1 MRIPTS
7 FMRVIRSTHFLPAV
21 LQLAAFLSIVPTI
34 SASPLSPRDNPLPA
48 NWTSLGC
55 ITDNVQIPTL
65 TAWGYSG
72 QDMTVGLCVNH
83 CVSKGLIY
91 AGLENGTDCYCGN
104 YLSTIAMNATVSD
117 CDIPCAGDPTEMCG
131 APLRLNLYWSG
142 APLPPPPTL
151 VPTSSTGPWNYLG
164 CYNNSNSQRIL
175 ESPIDSMPGG
185 RFNTSV
191 ETCTDECH
199 AQGYVVA
206 GIEWAWQCYC
216 GHLLN
221 YPGMTMPDKDCMLPC
236 SGNQSELC
244 GGPDRMTVYFYTG
257 TL

>member
-1 MRIPTS
+1 M
-7 FMRVIRSTHFLPAV
+7 
-21 LQLAAFLSIVPTI
+21 TI
-34 SASPLSPRDNPLPA
+34 
-48 NWTSLGC
+48 
-55 ITDNVQIPTL
+55 
-65 TAWGYSG
+65 
-72 QDMTVGLCVNH
+72 GLCVNH

-91 AGLENGTDCYCGN
+91 AGLENGTDCHCGN
-104 YLSTIAMNATVSD
+104 VLSAIAINATESD

-164 CYNNSNSQRIL
+164 CYNDSDSQRIL
-175 ESPIDSMPGG
+175 QSPIVTIPGG
-185 RFNTSV
+185 QFNTSV

-206 GIEWAWQCYC
+206 GIEEAYQCYC
-216 GHLLN
+216 GHLIS
-221 YPGMTMPDKDCMLPC
+221 YPGMSMPEKDCMLPC
-236 SGNQSELC
+236 SGNQSEIC
-244 GGPDRMTVYFYTG
+244 GGLERMTVYFYTG

>member
-1 MRIPTS
+1 
-7 FMRVIRSTHFLPAV
+7 
-21 LQLAAFLSIVPTI
+21 
-34 SASPLSPRDNPLPA
+34 
-48 NWTSLGC
+48 
-55 ITDNVQIPTL
+55 
-65 TAWGYSG
+65 
-72 QDMTVGLCVNH
+72 MTVGWCVNH

-117 CDIPCAGDPTEMCG
+117 CDVPCAGNLAEMCG

-164 CYNNSNSQRIL
+164 CYNDSNSQRIL
-175 ESPIDSMPGG
+175 ESPIDSIPGG
-185 RFNTSV
+185 KFNTSV
-191 ETCTDECH
+191 ETCTDECYS
-199 AQGYVVA
+199 QGYVVA

-216 GHLLN
+216 GHLIN

-244 GGPDRMTVYFYTG
+244 GGPDRMAVYFYTG